1 MKNRL
6 IFKSFE
12 YAWQGLKTAFISER
26 NFKIHCAAAFLVV
39 VFGLILRISAMNWV
53 FVFLAMGFVFVCEL
67 VNTAGENL
75 VDMITKEYSAEAKR
89 IKDLLAGA
97 VLVSAIT
104 AVFVGIAV
112 FAGPVLTLVRGLFH

>member
-1 MKNRL
+1 MKNSL
-6 IFKSFE
+6 ITDSFKF
-12 YAWQGLKTAFISER
+12 AWQGLKTAFVSER

-39 VFGLILRISAMNWV
+39 VFGIIFRISAMNWV
-53 FVFLAMGFVFVCEL
+53 FIFLAMGFVFVCEL

-75 VDMITKEYSAEAKR
+75 VDMITKEYSAEAKK

-112 FAGPVLTLVRGLFH
+112 FAEPVLTLVRSWF

>member
-1 MKNRL
+1 MKNN

-12 YAWQGLKTAFISER
+12 YAWQGLKTAFITER

>member
-12 YAWQGLKTAFISER
+12 YAWQGLKTAFITER